1 MNVNTVNWA
10 LCLFTDAVMFVL
22 LIGSFE
28 YPVGAFYLL
37 AISCY
42 LAAAEIFFVQSAASI
57 FMPND
62 Q

>member
-22 LIGSFE
+22 LIGFFE
-28 YPVGAFYLL
+28 YRVGAFYLL
-37 AISCY
+37 AVFCY
-42 LAAAEIFFVQSAASI
+42 PAAAEIFFVQLAALI